1 MNIKL
6 VIKPKI
12 AYLTS
17 IFVALVF
24 FIFFSYKTVI
34 TYLIFK
40 DLYGSGL
47 DTLVLL
53 RASIAGIMIL
63 LIVLF
68 IQFMKINDLKSQR
81 TILIGTFVGW
91 TSVSIALIIIKL
103 SIIYFILLPGLSSL
117 VVLTTLFS
125 LNDQIKEEKNT
136 LTDKEIYLLQKLA
149 KKK

>member
-81 TILIGTFVGW
+81 TILIGIFVGW